1 MDCRPCLRPSVN
13 DVCKFLLTTFQS
25 WWATLP
31 CVPHSR
37 SRLLTPQ
44 RPPQSA
50 PDSVAGII
58 LWLRHSGNSYI
69 PSLSLH
75 YTVLTTPQPQG
86 KCTLEAAISTKIMLA
101 NYEMTNAFCKE
112 RSSSL
117 PRQQGSYST
126 PVNPSDE
133 NSPQKLSQ
141 NLTLTCYLTCHNARH
156 YGATNAR
163 AGGRGGAAAG
173 CSVGTKHIDV

>member
-1 MDCRPCLRPSVN
+1 
-13 DVCKFLLTTFQS
+13 
-25 WWATLP
+25 
-31 CVPHSR
+31 
-37 SRLLTPQ
+37 
-44 RPPQSA
+44 
-50 PDSVAGII
+50 
-58 LWLRHSGNSYI
+58 
-69 PSLSLH
+69 
-75 YTVLTTPQPQG
+75 
-86 KCTLEAAISTKIMLA
+86 
-101 NYEMTNAFCKE
+101 MTNAFCKQ

-163 AGGRGGAAAG
+163 ARERRRRVR
-173 CSVGTKHIDV
+173 SVRNISMCKSIV